1 VVAALTAACLP
12 AFTTIFA
19 RPGRRFLRFVALR
32 WSRKNRNFNLRSKRY
47 DTRQLQ
53 ATRRKTMN
61 TMNKKRAPGK
71 DNTLMSTILAAGLL
85 MVLAAPLLS
94 ADDAM
99 DHATSHAVM
108 DTARRATEAVMPGAL
123 RTTVEQQPAIIVSA
137 PRLVRNA

>member
-1 VVAALTAACLP
+1 
-12 AFTTIFA
+12 
-19 RPGRRFLRFVALR
+19 
-32 WSRKNRNFNLRSKRY
+32 
-47 DTRQLQ
+47 
-53 ATRRKTMN
+53 MN